1 VISRQRT
8 LNSKASVTIQ
18 AMSRVCP
25 CNHIPRRSSEHMA
38 RPTVSQLIH
47 ISGYHILHPSC
58 TRLTLTSA
66 NRSGYCPYPAGALC
80 YRDARMRY
88 QVTWT
93 SPIVAHEGESENI
106 GVYGVEG
113 SKPGAAAVGTY
124 LSHEVI
130 GLNYKGYGA
139 LLGEATF
146 SCTRVTNSSPHDYK
160 NSRSHTFIKIA
171 LLPLGH
177 HDRRR

>member
-1 VISRQRT
+1 
-8 LNSKASVTIQ
+8 
-18 AMSRVCP
+18 
-25 CNHIPRRSSEHMA
+25 
-38 RPTVSQLIH
+38 
-47 ISGYHILHPSC
+47 
-58 TRLTLTSA
+58 
-66 NRSGYCPYPAGALC
+66 
-80 YRDARMRY
+80 MRY

-146 SCTRVTNSSPHDYK
+146 SCTRVTNFSLKWIFVSDANVLPI
-160 NSRSHTFIKIA
+160 NSCIA
-171 LLPLGH
+171 TGQP
-177 HDRRR
+177 